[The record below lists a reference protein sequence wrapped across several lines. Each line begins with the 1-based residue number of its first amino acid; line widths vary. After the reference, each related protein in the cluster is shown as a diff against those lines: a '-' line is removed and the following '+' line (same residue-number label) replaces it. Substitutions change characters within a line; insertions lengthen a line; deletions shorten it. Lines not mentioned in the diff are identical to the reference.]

1 MATPPDPR
9 ARSAPKPAAAT
20 DAPLSSY
27 LKWSAL
33 MVAIV
38 TIVGL
43 VAARVIHALGLDG

>member
-9 ARSAPKPAAAT
+9 ARSASKPA

-27 LKWSAL
+27 VKWSAL
-33 MVAIV
+33 MVAVV

-43 VAARVIHALGLDG
+43 VAARVIHALGLD